1 MKKSSI
7 SVIRAWL
14 FAIAL
19 LPASWAAQAAQP
31 GEAAPSIENLEKQL
45 ESKKAAKGAEAPKA
59 AERSSAAPNDPRA
72 RIAQKFPGVK
82 VDDIQPSQISG
93 MYAVTLGAD
102 TAYVSADGKYLISGD
117 LYDVDSRINLT
128 ELGRSTSRAKALAKL
143 DEREMIVFASAT
155 VEPKHTITVF
165 TDVECGYCRKLHG
178 EIEQL
183 NKLGI
188 RVRYMAYP
196 RAGPGSEDWRKMES
210 VWCAKDRKSAITD
223 AKLGK
228 DVKSASCGATPVAK
242 QYQLGEDMGVNGT
255 PAIFTASGGY
265 IGGYLPPAQM
275 LAQLEELKQAEQA
288 KK

>member
-1 MKKSSI
+1 MKKSST
-7 SVIRAWL
+7 SVVKAWL
-14 FAIAL
+14 CAL
-19 LPASWAAQAAQP
+19 ALVPASWAAQAAQP
-31 GEAAPSIENLEKQL
+31 GDAAPSIENLEKQL
-45 ESKKAAKGAEAPKA
+45 ETKKAAKSAEAPKA
-59 AERSSAAPNDPRA
+59 AERPSAVPNDPRA

-82 VDDIQPSQISG
+82 IDDIQPSQIGG

-128 ELGRSTSRAKALAKL
+128 ELGRSTARAKALAKL
-143 DEREMIVFASAT
+143 DERDMIVFAST
-155 VEPKHTITVF
+155 SVEPKHTITVF
-165 TDVECGYCRKLHG
+165 TDVECGYCRKLHS

-183 NKLGI
+183 TKLGI

-210 VWCAKDRKSAITD
+210 VWCAKDRKAAITE

-228 DVKSASCGATPVAK
+228 SVKSAACGATPVAK
-242 QYQLGEDMGVNGT
+242 QYQLGEDLGVNGT
-255 PAIFTASGGY
+255 PAIFTNSGGY

-275 LAQLEELKQAEQA
+275 LAQLEELQAEQA